1 MQLAYFYCEQLLYHI
16 RSIVLFTTMN
26 LKVSLMLGISAVLA
40 LGIVASPLTISA
52 NAGMMY
58 HHQQAIGYPG
68 HYGMNK
74 PGQYAAGTIA
84 SLQNDKNG
92 KPAWIVSGLW
102 KASSTNMTSDM
113 SNTMSNASIKKN
125 LPTAAFDAMFDMVRL
140 NGSAM
145 HKHQIYNFT
154 LTDISMPNEK
164 TVVYNGTATITMKD
178 GPVKEV
184 PLSIRTMA
192 NNVISIQVDPTK
204 TNNHFGNTPIYG
216 TITDDVLIRK

>member
-1 MQLAYFYCEQLLYHI
+1 
-16 RSIVLFTTMN
+16 MN
-26 LKVSLMLGISAVLA
+26 LKISLMLGISTVLA

-68 HYGMNK
+68 DYGMNK

-102 KASSTNMTSDM
+102 KASSTNMTSEM
-113 SNTMSNASIKKN
+113 SNTMSNASAKN
-125 LPTAAFDAMFDMVRL
+125 LPATAFDAMFNMVRL

-145 HKHQIYNFT
+145 HKHEIHNFT
-154 LTDISMPNEK
+154 LTSISVPNNK
-164 TVVYNGTATITMKD
+164 TVVYNGTITITMKN
-178 GPVKEV
+178 GPVNGV
-184 PLSIRTMA
+184 PVSVRAMDS
-192 NNVISIQVDPTK
+192 NVISIWLDPTK
-204 TNNHFGNTPIYG
+204 TDNHFGNTPIYG
-216 TITDDVLIRK
+216 TITKAVHIMK

>member
-1 MQLAYFYCEQLLYHI
+1 
-16 RSIVLFTTMN
+16 MN

-40 LGIVASPLTISA
+40 LGIVVSPSAISA
-52 NAGMMY
+52 NTGMMY
-58 HHQQAIGYPG
+58 NHQQAIGYPG

-84 SLQNDKNG
+84 SLQNDKDG

-145 HKHQIYNFT
+145 HKHEIHNFT
-154 LTDISMPNEK
+154 LTGISMPNNR
-164 TVVYNGTATITMKD
+164 TVVYNGTVTITMKN
-178 GPVKEV
+178 GPVNSV
-184 PLSIRTMA
+184 PVSVRAMDGNALSIW
-192 NNVISIQVDPTK
+192 IDPTK
-204 TNNHFGNTPIYG
+204 TDNHFGNTPIYG
-216 TITDDVLIRK
+216 TITKAVHIMK